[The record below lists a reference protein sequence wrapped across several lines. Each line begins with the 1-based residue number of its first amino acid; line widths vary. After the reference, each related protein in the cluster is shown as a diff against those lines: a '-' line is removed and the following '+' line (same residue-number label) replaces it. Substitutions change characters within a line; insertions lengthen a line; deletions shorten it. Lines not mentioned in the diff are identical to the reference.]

1 VIDVAGIAPWP
12 KKPRPYRANRNQPT
26 IMTTLS
32 DLQATAIEF
41 YKAGAT
47 IIWETIGNLPE
58 RRRRLAVLAR
68 QFEAR
73 DECNGVRVE
82 VIVPQYRMV
91 DRQLHVRFRYA
102 AGGKQVSEATARAL
116 VEG

>member
-1 VIDVAGIAPWP
+1 VSDVAGIAPWP
-12 KKPRPYRANRNQPT
+12 KKPRRCRADRNQPT

-41 YKAGAT
+41 YKVRAA
-47 IIWETIGNLPE
+47 IISETIGNLPE
-58 RRRRLAVLAR
+58 RGRRLAALAR

-91 DRQLHVRFRYA
+91 DRHPHFRFRYL